1 MRNTPVS
8 GDRDRDEA
16 LRLVPVSRE
25 TEARFDALVTEVLR
39 WQTVLNL
46 VGPKTLAT
54 IWTRHVADSAQLF
67 GLVPAFAQAL
77 TSTQVPA
84 LGSVQGVKRWI
95 DLGSGAGFPGLVIAA
110 MAADDP
116 AAEIH
121 LVESHAR
128 KAAFLRETARRL
140 SLPVIVHADRIEKI
154 VPGLQ
159 QSFDVVS
166 ARALASLP
174 QLLDFSSELLKKG
187 AIGLFPKGRDVQAE
201 LTDASRSWSV
211 DVRAIPSVVDSASCV
226 LLVRSATPRQ
236 AS

>member
-1 MRNTPVS
+1 MRNSPVS
-8 GDRDRDEA
+8 SDRDRDEA

-25 TEARFDALVTEVLR
+25 TEARFDALVAEVLR
-39 WQTVLNL
+39 WQAMLNL

-67 GLVPAFAQAL
+67 GLAPAFAAV
-77 TSTQVPA
+77 SADTQVSAP
-84 LGSVQGVKRWI
+84 GSIQGVKRWI

-140 SLPVIVHADRIEKI
+140 SLRVIVHAERIEKV
-154 VPGLQ
+154 VPALQ
-159 QSFDVVS
+159 ESFGVVS
-166 ARALASLP
+166 ARALAPLP

-211 DVRAIPSVVDSASCV
+211 DARAIPSVVDSASRV
-226 LLVRSATPRQ
+226 LVVRSATMRA